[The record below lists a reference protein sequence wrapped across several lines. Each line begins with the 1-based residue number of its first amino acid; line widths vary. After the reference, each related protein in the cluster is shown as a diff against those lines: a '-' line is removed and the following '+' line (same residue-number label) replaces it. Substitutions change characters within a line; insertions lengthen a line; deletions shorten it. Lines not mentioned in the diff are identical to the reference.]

1 MGKKFEPKKLAVP
14 ATYEES
20 IGISSAVSIKK
31 ENADYAISSIRIRAD
46 FKRELD
52 VYAAMNDY
60 RGFGSVINE
69 ILHRFSN
76 PATGLFDRDKLD
88 NFLTDKP

>member
-1 MGKKFEPKKLAVP
+1 MGKKFEPKKLAAP
-14 ATYEES
+14 STYEES
-20 IGISSAVSIKK
+20 IGTSSVVSVKK
-31 ENADYAISSIRIRAD
+31 ENADYIISSMRIRSD

-52 VYAAMNDY
+52 IYAAMNDY

-76 PATGLFDRDKLD
+76 PDTGLFDRDKLD
-88 NFLTDKP
+88 DFLRN